1 MMNDSENPELDNEMA
16 NLTDALLAGRSIK
29 ASASA
34 QPLEP
39 IVRGLQ
45 QLSASSQP
53 SDEFRARLTQR
64 LSSEFEAQSHTRPLR
79 NTGLFSRRY
88 RSVLAAAAV
97 LVLVGIAVLLG
108 SQGGTPT
115 TVGTALGSPTA
126 VALAVIS
133 VFVIVLVGLGVYF
146 WWRERK

>member
-1 MMNDSENPELDNEMA
+1 MMNDSDNPELDNEMA
-16 NLTDALLAGRSIK
+16 NLTDALLTGRSIK

-45 QLSASSQP
+45 QLSAPSQP

-64 LSSEFEAQSHTRPLR
+64 LSSEFEAQSRTRSSR
-79 NTGLFSRRY
+79 ITGLVSRRY

-97 LVLVGIAVLLG
+97 LILVGIAVLLA
-108 SQGGTPT
+108 SQGGTQP
-115 TVGTALGSPTA
+115 TVGTALGSPA
-126 VALAVIS
+126 FIVIS
-133 VFVIVLVGLGVYF
+133 AFAIVLVGLGVYF